1 MRWRNVAACLAVSLD
16 ALRLE
21 ITVDDTTEF
30 LDFDRCST
38 ELELVGIAHAFVH
51 RTDRTLLATHQDD
64 RAASQE
70 IVNHMTQ
77 MQADATGPPCAAAP
91 LPAGEL
97 PPVWTWADARSLA
110 TQGKLR
116 LNFGGG
122 AANDFHA
129 FDTRY
134 TGWVAVEGPNDPD
147 GHDYG
152 FCLDGKE
159 SCGKPWCL
167 CRDLTRERFPLDDG
181 SVASILT
188 EHALE
193 HIKWE
198 HWPHIL
204 REFHRILRVGGI
216 ARVALPDY
224 HSPGPSYRP
233 VFWNATV
240 AAEHRISGGHHA
252 FPTFLSVRPVL
263 ETSPFEAIYWLHYWD
278 GSALDGRP
286 PSVDEPLPFV
296 MNPIDYG
303 LGWVKRT
310 QDHPPENDANAT
322 SLVVD
327 LVKLA
332 GRQ

>member
-1 MRWRNVAACLAVSLD
+1 MRP
-16 ALRLE
+16 
-21 ITVDDTTEF
+21 
-30 LDFDRCST
+30 
-38 ELELVGIAHAFVH
+38 
-51 RTDRTLLATHQDD
+51 DD

-70 IVNHMTQ
+70 IVNHMMR
-77 MQADATGPPCAAAP
+77 MQADAAGAPCAAAP
-91 LPAGEL
+91 LPAGAL

-129 FDTRY
+129 FDDRY

-159 SCGKPWCL
+159 SCDKPWCL

-181 SVASILT
+181 SVASILI

-224 HSPGPSYRP
+224 HSPGPSYRS

-310 QDHPPENDANAT
+310 QDHPPENDAN
-322 SLVVD
+322 
-327 LVKLA
+327 
-332 GRQ
+332 

>member
-1 MRWRNVAACLAVSLD
+1 MRWQGVAACLAASLD

-51 RTDRTLLATHQDD
+51 REDRTLQAMRPDD

-70 IVNHMTQ
+70 IVNHMMR
-77 MQADATGPPCAAAP
+77 MQADAAGAPCAAAP
-91 LPAGEL
+91 LPAGAL
-97 PPVWTWADARSLA
+97 PPVWTWADARALA
-110 TQGKLR
+110 AQGKLR

-129 FDTRY
+129 FDDRY

-198 HWPHIL
+198 YWPHIL
-204 REFHRILRVGGI
+204 REFHRILRVGGV

-224 HSPGPSYRP
+224 HAPGAVRR
-233 VFWNATV
+233 VFWNTTV
-240 AAEHRISGGHHA
+240 AAEHRILGGHHA
-252 FPTFLSVRPVL
+252 FTSFASVRPFV
-263 ETSPFEAIYWLHYWD
+263 EASPFEAVYWLHYWD

-286 PSVDEPLPFV
+286 PSEDELLPFTR
-296 MNPIDYG
+296 NPIDYG
-303 LGWVKRT
+303 LGFVKRT
-310 QDHPPENDANAT
+310 PDHPTMNEGVT
-322 SLVVD
+322 SVVVD

-332 GRQ
+332 GR

>member
-1 MRWRNVAACLAVSLD
+1 MPHLV
-16 ALRLE
+16 
-21 ITVDDTTEF
+21 DTT
-30 LDFDRCST
+30 
-38 ELELVGIAHAFVH
+38 HAPNWFCNCRFIV
-51 RTDRTLLATHQDD
+51 LPSQNPF
-64 RAASQE
+64 AA
-70 IVNHMTQ
+70 
-77 MQADATGPPCAAAP
+77 
-91 LPAGEL
+91 
-97 PPVWTWADARSLA
+97 
-110 TQGKLR
+110 QGKLR

-129 FDTRY
+129 FDDRY

-152 FCLDGKE
+152 WCLDGKE

-204 REFHRILRVGGI
+204 REFHRILRVGGV

-224 HSPGPSYRP
+224 HAPGAVRR
-233 VFWNATV
+233 VFWNTTV
-240 AAEHRISGGHHA
+240 AAEHRILGGHHA
-252 FPTFLSVRPVL
+252 FTSFASVRPFV
-263 ETSPFEAIYWLHYWD
+263 EASPFEAVYWLHYWD

-286 PSVDEPLPFV
+286 PSEDELLPFTR
-296 MNPIDYG
+296 NPIDYG
-303 LGWVKRT
+303 LGFVKRT
-310 QDHPPENDANAT
+310 PDHPTMNEGVT
-322 SLVVD
+322 SVVVD

-332 GRQ
+332 GR